1 MNTILVWLLL
11 TAPTNGVMTY
21 SPPLADLETCK
32 FLKQQIPTKFYSK
45 CVQIRI
51 VK

>member
-1 MNTILVWLLL
+1 MNTILVWVLI
-11 TAPTNGVMTY
+11 TAPNNAVMTY

-32 FLKQQIPTKFYSK
+32 FLQKEIPTKFYSK
-45 CVQIRI
+45 CVQIKV

>member
-1 MNTILVWLLL
+1 MNTILVWVLI
-11 TAPTNGVMTY
+11 TAPTNAVMTY
-21 SPPLADLETCK
+21 SPPLPDLETCK
-32 FLKQQIPTKFYSK
+32 ILKREIATNFYSK

>member
-11 TAPTNGVMTY
+11 TAPTSGVMTY
-21 SPPLADLETCK
+21 SPPLADLETCE